1 MGQLVAAAMRPLPP
15 ISATTCRQDA
25 LHSIAASLPH
35 PVWRADA
42 LGSSTAVAVPTGYAD
57 LDAELPGGGWPTAGL
72 ADLLFAQQGAG
83 EFRLLAP
90 VLQSLTQSGQKIIV
104 LAPPHI
110 LSAPALEQM
119 GVNLRQVL
127 ILEPTRPADSLW
139 AAEQVLR
146 SGCTGAML
154 AWLPQAQPDHLRR
167 LQVAAAGCEGLA
179 FIYRPAS
186 FQSQPSPAPLR
197 LRCEAGPYGD
207 LIVDIVKRRGPA
219 AAASIVLPPVFPPLL
234 VRALNKARAGVS
246 QPAEATDAV
255 DRRSIPATA
264 ARRRPT
270 SLA

>member
-1 MGQLVAAAMRPLPP
+1 MRQLVAAAMRLLPP
-15 ISATTCRQDA
+15 ISATTRRHDA
-25 LHSIAASLPH
+25 LHAVAGSLSH
-35 PVWRADA
+35 AVWRGNA
-42 LGSSTAVAVPTGYAD
+42 LGSYAAASVPTGYAE

-72 ADLLFAQQGAG
+72 TDLLFAQQGAG

-90 VLQSLTQSGQKIIV
+90 VLQSLTQSQQKIIV

-119 GVNLRQVL
+119 GVDLKQVL
-127 ILEPTRPADSLW
+127 ILEPTRPMDSLW

-146 SGCTGAML
+146 SGCAGAML
-154 AWLPQAQPDHLRR
+154 AWLPQIQPEHLRR

-179 FIYRPAS
+179 FIYRPAR

-197 LRCEAGPYGD
+197 LRCEAGAYGK

-219 AAASIVLPPVFPPLL
+219 AAAPIILSPVFPPLL

-264 ARRRPT
+264 ARRRTT

>member
-1 MGQLVAAAMRPLPP
+1 MLRSVSQA
-15 ISATTCRQDA
+15 
-25 LHSIAASLPH
+25 
-35 PVWRADA
+35 
-42 LGSSTAVAVPTGYAD
+42 
-57 LDAELPGGGWPTAGL
+57 
-72 ADLLFAQQGAG
+72 
-83 EFRLLAP
+83 
-90 VLQSLTQSGQKIIV
+90 GQKIIV

-119 GVNLRQVL
+119 GIDLRQVL

-197 LRCEAGPYGD
+197 LRCEAGSYGE
-207 LIVDIVKRRGPA
+207 LTIEIVKRRGPA
-219 AAASIVLPPVFPPLL
+219 AAAPIVLPPVFPPLL

-255 DRRSIPATA
+255 DRHSIPATA
-264 ARRRPT
+264 ARHRTT